1 MVANLGNSD
10 NLPNVNVTI
19 NDFGLRIAPP
29 APGPKLTIIGGFK
42 HTGGTIPT
50 NEPLLID
57 NVGVAMRNLRN
68 DDGSPSELTLAVEEA
83 VTAGATN
90 IEVVVTDVSKVTPF
104 TGTVNTAYV
113 TGLFDKLETTYS
125 KLQHHEVDVVYLASA

>member
-42 HTGGTIPT
+42 HAGGTIPL

-68 DDGSPSELTLAVEEA
+68 DDGTPSELTLAVEEA
-83 VTAGATN
+83 VAAGATN
-90 IEVVVTDVSKVTPF
+90 VEIVVTDNSRQTPF
-104 TGTVNTAYV
+104 TGDITTAYV
-113 TGLFDKLETTYS
+113 KGS
-125 KLQHHEVDVVYLASA
+125 

>member
-29 APGPKLTIIGGFK
+29 APGPKLTIIGAFK
-42 HTGGTIPT
+42 HAGGTIPL

-68 DDGSPSELTLAVEEA
+68 DDGTPSELTLAMEEA
-83 VTAGATN
+83 ITAGASN
-90 IEVVVTDVSKVTPF
+90 IEIVVTDVTKVTPYA
-104 TGTVNTAYV
+104 GTVSTEYV
-113 TGLFDKLETTYS
+113 PGLFAKLKHTYS
-125 KLQHHEVDVVYLASA
+125 SVWALGGGGL

>member
-42 HTGGTIPT
+42 HTGATIPT

-57 NVGVAMRNLRN
+57 ARFSLIVRNFFRAISL
-68 DDGSPSELTLAVEEA
+68 L
-83 VTAGATN
+83 
-90 IEVVVTDVSKVTPF
+90 
-104 TGTVNTAYV
+104 
-113 TGLFDKLETTYS
+113 
-125 KLQHHEVDVVYLASA
+125 